1 MNMLKKIGG
10 LVFIVAFIV
19 VFIVLMAGDK
29 KIEHIEDTNGADNY
43 SLQTIT
49 DENIE
54 KRDIGAK
61 GFASETN
68 NITNKTKYYSKKFTG
83 VTEVDGGTSISS
95 EYTIFIHRFVVKEG
109 NAKLVLLQDDKIVHE
124 FAPSET
130 MQEFTIE
137 NADGSYMSLRIAG
150 ESAKFELELF

>member
-1 MNMLKKIGG
+1 MNMIKKLGG
-10 LVFIVAFIV
+10 LIFIVAFIV

-61 GFASETN
+61 GFVSETN
-68 NITNKTKYYSKKFTG
+68 NITNKTKYYSKKYTG
-83 VTEVDGGTSISS
+83 VTEVDGGTCITS
-95 EYTIFIHRFVVKEG
+95 EYTIYIQRFELKEG
-109 NAKLVLLQDDKIVHE
+109 NAKLVLLKDDKIVHE
-124 FAPSET
+124 FKPGET
-130 MQEFTIE
+130 MQEFSVE
-137 NADGSYMSLRIAG
+137 NAKGSYMSLRIAG

>member
-19 VFIVLMAGDK
+19 VFIILASNN

-124 FAPSET
+124 FAPGET
-130 MQEFTIE
+130 MQEFTVE
-137 NADGSYMSLRIAG
+137 NAKGSYMSLRIAG

>member
-1 MNMLKKIGG
+1 MNMIKKLGG
-10 LVFIVAFIV
+10 IIFVVAFIV

-54 KRDIGAK
+54 LRDIGAK
-61 GFASETN
+61 GFASKTN
-68 NITNKTKYYSKKFTG
+68 NITNKTTYYSNKYTG
-83 VTEVDGGTSISS
+83 VTEVDGGTAISS
-95 EYTIFIHRFVVKEG
+95 EYTIFVHRFEVEEG
-109 NAKLVLLQDDKIVHE
+109 NAKLVLLKDDKIVHE
-124 FAPSET
+124 FEPSET
-130 MQEFTIE
+130 IQEFTVE
-137 NADGSYMSLRIAG
+137 NAQGSYMSLRIAG